1 MSLKVARRLPRST
14 RYLSSMP
21 VSALHALAERL
32 GILPEYVDQTGREI
46 RVTADESRVAIIAAM
61 GFDATTEERAA
72 YALALLDAR
81 EAARTLL
88 PVRVIVHGSD
98 FSLPERGA
106 TLTLERGGDWREE
119 KELPIGYHTLTAGAE
134 SQTLIVVPPKCMAP
148 IRRAMGL
155 IANLYAVR
163 SDRNW
168 GVGDITD
175 LATIAEWS
183 GEKGAAFVGVNPLH
197 ALRNRGHDISP
208 YSPVSRLYR
217 NPIYIDVTAVPE
229 LNECVDARA
238 LLDDPDTQAA
248 LVSLRSSTHVDYDR
262 AWALKRRALEML
274 HRTFIIRHRDARSG
288 RGRDYRTYIEQEGAT
303 LVNFATF
310 CALEDHFANKGQI
323 NGWPQWPAAFR
334 HPASPDVIAFR
345 ASSETEVDFHR
356 WLQFELDRQL
366 CRAATVARESG
377 LGIGIYQDLAIGA
390 APDSADVWAFGHLF
404 LSGVS
409 VGAPPDGYAPQGQNW
424 GLPPIDPRQLVED
437 RYAFWIALIRASL
450 RHAGALRIDHVLGLF
465 RQFWIPAG
473 MPGKL
478 GAYVRFPTEDM
489 MGILAL
495 ESVRHHALIVGE
507 DLGTVPPEVPGVLER
522 WGILSS
528 RVMYFER
535 ESDGRFRP
543 ASSYPKL
550 SLTTADTH
558 DMATITGF
566 WTARDIELQHMAGLI
581 PSNEQAAAALA
592 HRDNERRFL
601 VERLVAEGALKS
613 SLAESPSNSELRGG
627 VHRFLCSTP
636 AALVGVYLEDL
647 VGEREPVN
655 LPGVSP
661 DLFRSWTR
669 RLSRSLEGIADDP
682 EVATAFPDPVRAG
695 R

>member
-1 MSLKVARRLPRST
+1 MLA
-14 RYLSSMP
+14 
-21 VSALHALAERL
+21 SALHMLADRL
-32 GILPEYVDQTGREI
+32 GILPEYVDQTGRET
-46 RVTADESRVAIIAAM
+46 RVTTDETRIAIIAAM
-61 GFDATTEERAA
+61 GFDASTESRAA
-72 YALALLDAR
+72 SALDLLDAR
-81 EAARTLL
+81 ELARALA
-88 PVRVIVHGSD
+88 PVRVIVHDS
-98 FSLPERGA
+98 SYVLPSRQA
-106 TLTLERGGDWREE
+106 VLTLERGGEWREG
-119 KELPIGYHTLTAGAE
+119 KELPIGYHTLTVGGE
-134 SQTLIVVPPKCMAP
+134 NQTLIVVPPKCMSP

-163 SDRNW
+163 SEHNW

-217 NPIYIDVTAVPE
+217 NPIYLDVTAVPE
-229 LNECVDARA
+229 LNECTDARA
-238 LLDDPDTQAA
+238 LLDDPDTQAT

-310 CALEDHFANKGQI
+310 CALEDHFAGRGERR
-323 NGWPQWPAAFR
+323 GWPQWPPEYR
-334 HPASPDVIAFR
+334 HPASSDVIAFR
-345 ASSETEVDFHR
+345 ASNENAVDFHR
-356 WLQFELDRQL
+356 WLQFELDRQIAS
-366 CRAATVARESG
+366 AATLARESG

-404 LSGVS
+404 VSGVA

-424 GLPPIDPRQLVED
+424 GLPPIDPRQMIED

-473 MPGKL
+473 MPGHL

-581 PSNEQAAAALA
+581 DSDEHAAAAHA

-613 SLAESPSNSELRGG
+613 SLAESPSNAELRGA

-636 AALVGVYLEDL
+636 AALVGLYLEDL

-655 LPGVSP
+655 LPGVSA

-669 RLSRSLEGIADDP
+669 RLSRPLEMIADDP
-682 EVATAFPDPVRAG
+682 EVAIAFPDPVRAG

>member
-1 MSLKVARRLPRST
+1 MPDSALRRL
-14 RYLSSMP
+14 
-21 VSALHALAERL
+21 ADRL
-32 GILPEYVDQTGREI
+32 GILPEYVDQTGRET
-46 RVTADESRVAIIAAM
+46 RVTSDETRVAIIAAM
-61 GFDATTEERAA
+61 GFDASTEARAA
-72 YALALLDAR
+72 AALELLEARDLARALR
-81 EAARTLL
+81 
-88 PVRVIVHGSD
+88 PVRVIVHDSA
-98 FSLPERGA
+98 FSLPTPKA
-106 TLTLERGGDWREE
+106 VLTLERGGEWRPG
-119 KELPIGYHTLTAGAE
+119 KELPIGYHTLTVGDDTQ
-134 SQTLIVVPPKCMAP
+134 SLIVVPPRSMVP
-148 IRRAMGL
+148 VRRAMGL
-155 IANLYAVR
+155 IVNLYAVR
-163 SDRNW
+163 SDENW

-183 GEKGAAFVGVNPLH
+183 GEKGAAFVGINPLH
-197 ALRNRGHDISP
+197 ALRNRGRDISP
-208 YSPVSRLYR
+208 YSPISRLYR

-229 LNECVDARA
+229 LNESADARA
-238 LLDDPDTQAA
+238 LLDDPATQQTLA
-248 LVSLRSSTHVDYDR
+248 LLRASTQVDYE
-262 AWALKRRALEML
+262 AVWSLKRRALEML

-288 RGRDYRTYIEQEGAT
+288 RGRDYRAYIEQEGGT

-310 CALEDHFANKGQI
+310 CALEDHFGEKPGMS
-323 NGWPQWPAAFR
+323 GWPRWPSEYR
-334 HPASPDVIAFR
+334 HPASSDVIAFR
-345 ASSETEVDFHR
+345 AANEIAVDFHR

-366 CRAATVARESG
+366 GAAAKLARESG
-377 LGIGIYQDLAIGA
+377 LGIGFYQDLAIGA

-404 LSGVS
+404 LPGVS

-424 GLPPIDPRQLVED
+424 GLPPMDPLQLVED
-437 RYAFWIALIRASL
+437 RYEFWIALLRASL

-473 MPGKL
+473 MSGRQ
-478 GAYVRFPTEDM
+478 GAYVRFPTEEM
-489 MGILAL
+489 LGILAL
-495 ESVRHHALIVGE
+495 ESVRHHAPIVGE

-566 WTARDIELQHMAGLI
+566 WTARDIELQRMAGLI
-581 PSNEQAAAALA
+581 ESDESAAAARA

-601 VERLVAEGALKS
+601 IERLVAEGALKS
-613 SLAESPSNSELRGG
+613 SDAEAPSNAELRGA

-636 AALVGVYLEDL
+636 AALVGIYLEDL

-655 LPGVSP
+655 LPGVSS
-661 DLFRSWTR
+661 DVFQSWTR
-669 RLSRSLEGIADDP
+669 RLSHSLESIATDP
-682 EVATAFPDPVRAG
+682 DVAIAFPDPVRAG

>member
-1 MSLKVARRLPRST
+1 MT
-14 RYLSSMP
+14 D
-21 VSALHALAERL
+21 SALHLLAARL
-32 GILPEYVDQTGREI
+32 GILPEYVDQTGRVT
-46 RVTADESRVAIIAAM
+46 RSTADETRVAIIAAM
-61 GFDATTEERAA
+61 GFDASSEDRAA
-72 YALALLDAR
+72 SALALLDAR
-81 EAARTLL
+81 ESARSLP
-88 PVRVIVHGSD
+88 PVRVIVHDGA
-98 FSLPERGA
+98 FALPSRGA
-106 TLTLERGGDWREE
+106 VLTLERGGVWNES
-119 KELPIGYHTLTAGAE
+119 KELPIGYHTLTVGDE
-134 SQTLIVVPPKCMAP
+134 TQTLIVVPPKCMAP

-163 SDRNW
+163 SDANW

-175 LATIAEWS
+175 LAAIAEWS

-217 NPIYIDVTAVPE
+217 NPIYIDVAAVPE
-229 LNECVDARA
+229 LNECADARA
-238 LLDDPDTQAA
+238 LLVDPATQAA

-262 AWALKRRALEML
+262 AWELKRRALEML
-274 HRTFIIRHRDARSG
+274 HRTFIVRHRDARSG
-288 RGRDYRTYIEQEGAT
+288 RGRDYRAYIELEGAT

-310 CALEDHFANKGQI
+310 CALEDHFAARGERR
-323 NGWPQWPAAFR
+323 GWMHWPPEYR
-334 HPASPDVIAFR
+334 HPASADVVAFR
-345 ASSETEVDFHR
+345 ASNSDAVDFHR
-356 WLQFELDRQL
+356 WLQFELDRQI
-366 CRAATVARESG
+366 AAAAALARQSG
-377 LGIGIYQDLAIGA
+377 LGIGLYQDLAIGA

-404 LSGVS
+404 LRGVA
-409 VGAPPDGYAPQGQNW
+409 VGAPPDSYAPQGQNW
-424 GLPPIDPRQLVED
+424 GLPPIDPRQLIED

-450 RHAGALRIDHVLGLF
+450 RHSGALRIDHVLGLF
-465 RQFWIPAG
+465 RQFWIPEG
-473 MPGKL
+473 MEGKR

-581 PSNEQAAAALA
+581 DSEAHAAAAHAL
-592 HRDNERRFL
+592 RNDERRFL

-613 SLAESPSNSELRGG
+613 SSAESPSNAELRGA

-647 VGEREPVN
+647 MGEREPVN

-669 RLSRSLEGIADDP
+669 RLSSSLEKIADDP
-682 EVATAFPDPVRAG
+682 EIAIAFPDPVRSG

>member
-1 MSLKVARRLPRST
+1 
-14 RYLSSMP
+14 MP
-21 VSALHALAERL
+21 APALRTLADRL
-32 GILPEYVDQTGREI
+32 GILPEYTDQTGRET
-46 RVTADESRVAIIAAM
+46 RVTADETRVAILAAM
-61 GFDATTEERAA
+61 GFDAPTEERAA
-72 YALALLDAR
+72 DALALLDAR
-81 EAARTLL
+81 ELARKLP
-88 PVRVIVHGSD
+88 PVRVIVHD
-98 FSLPERGA
+98 AAFALPSRAA
-106 TLTLERGGDWREE
+106 TLTLERGGVWREGT
-119 KELPIGYHTLTAGAE
+119 ELPIGYHTLAADGET
-134 SQTLIVVPPKCMAP
+134 QTLIVVPPKCMAP

-229 LNECVDARA
+229 FNECADVRA
-238 LLDDPDTQAA
+238 LLDDPATQATLA
-248 LVSLRSSTHVDYDR
+248 SLRSSTHVDYDR
-262 AWALKRRALEML
+262 VWALKRRALEMI

-288 RGRDYRTYIEQEGAT
+288 RGRDYRTYIEQEGTA

-310 CALEDHFANKGQI
+310 CALEDHFAGKGELR
-323 NGWPQWPAAFR
+323 GWMQWPPEYRLPLSADVVAFR
-334 HPASPDVIAFR
+334 E
-345 ASSETEVDFHR
+345 SSENEVDFHR
-356 WLQFELDRQL
+356 WMQFELDRQIAS
-366 CRAATVARESG
+366 AAALARESG

-390 APDSADVWAFGHLF
+390 APDSADLWAYGHLF

-424 GLPPIDPRQLVED
+424 TLPPIDPRQLIED

-465 RQFWIPAG
+465 RQFWIPDG
-473 MPGKL
+473 MPGTA

-581 PSNEQAAAALA
+581 ESEERATAALA
-592 HRDNERRFL
+592 HRENERRFL

-613 SLAESPSNSELRGG
+613 SLAASPSNADLRGA

-655 LPGVSP
+655 LPGVSA

-669 RLSRSLEGIADDP
+669 RLSNSLELIADDP
-682 EVATAFPDPVRAG
+682 EVAIAFPDPVRAG

>member
-1 MSLKVARRLPRST
+1 MAA
-14 RYLSSMP
+14 
-21 VSALHALAERL
+21 SALRTIADRL
-32 GILPEYVDQTGREI
+32 GILPEYVDQTGRET
-46 RVTADESRVAIIAAM
+46 RVTTDETRIAILAAM
-61 GFDATTEERAA
+61 GLDASTEERATA
-72 YALALLDAR
+72 ALDLLDAQ
-81 EAARTLL
+81 AFSRTLD
-88 PVRVIVHGSD
+88 PVRVIVHDSA
-98 FSLPERGA
+98 FALPSTRA
-106 TLTLERGGDWREE
+106 VLTLEKGGTWRPGT
-119 KELPIGYHTLTAGAE
+119 ELPIGYHTLAVGEET
-134 SQTLIVVPPKCMAP
+134 QRLIVVPPKCMPP
-148 IRRAMGL
+148 IRRAMG
-155 IANLYAVR
+155 IITNLYAVR
-163 SDRNW
+163 SDHNW

-197 ALRNRGHDISP
+197 ALRNRDAHISP

-229 LNECVDARA
+229 LSECTDARA
-238 LLDDPDTQAA
+238 FLDDPDTQAA
-248 LVSLRSSTHVDYDR
+248 LTALRASTQVDYDR
-262 AWALKRRALEML
+262 AWELKRRALEML

-303 LVNFATF
+303 LINFATF
-310 CALEDHFANKGQI
+310 CALEDHFAVEGEAREWQL
-323 NGWPQWPAAFR
+323 WPFAYR
-334 HPASPDVIAFR
+334 HPESSDVVAFR
-345 ASSETEVDFHR
+345 AGNENAVDFYR

-366 CRAATVARESG
+366 SDAAALAHDSG

-390 APDSADVWAFGHLF
+390 APDSADMWAFGHLF
-404 LSGVS
+404 LRGVS

-424 GLPPIDPRQLVED
+424 GLPPIDPRRLAED
-437 RYAFWIALIRASL
+437 RYDFWIALIRASL
-450 RHAGALRIDHVLGLF
+450 RHAGALRIDHVLGIF
-465 RQFWIPAG
+465 RQFWIPDG
-473 MPGKL
+473 FPGKH
-478 GAYVRFPTEDM
+478 GAYVRFPAEDM
-489 MGILAL
+489 FGILAL
-495 ESVRHHALIVGE
+495 ESVRHHAPIVGE
-507 DLGTVPPEVPGVLER
+507 DLGTVPPEVPAVLER
-522 WGILSS
+522 WGVLSS

-566 WTARDIELQHMAGLI
+566 WTARDIELQRMAGLI
-581 PSNEQAAAALA
+581 DNDADATTARA

-613 SLAESPSNSELRGG
+613 SSAENPSNAELRGA

-636 AALVGVYLEDL
+636 AALVGIYLEDL

-661 DLFRSWTR
+661 DVFRSWTR
-669 RLSRSLEGIADDP
+669 RLSHSLETMATDAD
-682 EVATAFPDPVRAG
+682 VAIAFPDPVRAG

>member
-1 MSLKVARRLPRST
+1 MARGAPAPSCPSATTHSPSATSRSGSSSCRPSACRPCARRWDSSPTST
-14 RYLSSMP
+14 P
-21 VSALHALAERL
+21 C
-32 GILPEYVDQTGREI
+32 
-46 RVTADESRVAIIAAM
+46 AA
-61 GFDATTEERAA
+61 T
-72 YALALLDAR
+72 
-81 EAARTLL
+81 
-88 PVRVIVHGSD
+88 S
-98 FSLPERGA
+98 
-106 TLTLERGGDWREE
+106 
-119 KELPIGYHTLTAGAE
+119 
-134 SQTLIVVPPKCMAP
+134 
-148 IRRAMGL
+148 
-155 IANLYAVR
+155 
-163 SDRNW
+163 NW

-197 ALRNRGHDISP
+197 ALRNRGGDISP
-208 YSPVSRLYR
+208 YSPISRLYR
-217 NPIYIDVTAVPE
+217 NPIYINVTAVPE
-229 LNECVDARA
+229 LSECADLRA
-238 LLDDPDTQAA
+238 LLDDPDTHATLA
-248 LVSLRSSTHVDYDR
+248 SLRASTQVDYDR
-262 AWALKRRALEML
+262 VWELKRRALEML

-288 RGRDYRTYIEQEGAT
+288 RGRDYRTYLEQEGAT
-303 LVNFATF
+303 LINFATF
-310 CALEDHFANKGQI
+310 CALEDHFATQHDKH
-323 NGWPQWPAAFR
+323 GWPQWPSEYR
-334 HPASPDVIAFR
+334 HPASSDVVAFR
-345 ASSETEVDFHR
+345 ASNENAVDFYR

-366 CRAATVARESG
+366 AAAAAVAHDSG

-404 LSGVS
+404 LRGVS

-437 RYAFWIALIRASL
+437 RYEFWIALIRASL
-450 RHAGALRIDHVLGLF
+450 RHAGALRIDHVLGIF
-465 RQFWIPAG
+465 RQFWIPEG
-473 MPGKL
+473 FPGKH

-489 MGILAL
+489 LGILAL
-495 ESVRHHALIVGE
+495 ESVRHHAPIVGE

-543 ASSYPKL
+543 ASSYPRL

-566 WTARDIELQHMAGLI
+566 WTARDIELQRMAGLI
-581 PSNEQAAAALA
+581 ESDEGATAAHA

-613 SLAESPSNSELRGG
+613 SLAENPSNAELRGA

-636 AALVGVYLEDL
+636 AALVGIYLEDL

-655 LPGVSP
+655 LPGVSA
-661 DLFRSWTR
+661 DIFRSWTR
-669 RLSRSLEGIADDP
+669 RLSHSLETIATDP
-682 EVATAFPDPVRAG
+682 DVAIAFPDPVRAG

>member
-1 MSLKVARRLPRST
+1 MSE
-14 RYLSSMP
+14 
-21 VSALHALAERL
+21 SALRTLANRL
-32 GILPEYVDQTGREI
+32 GILPEYIDQTGREA
-46 RVTADESRVAIIAAM
+46 RVTSDETRVAILAAM
-61 GFDATTEERAA
+61 GFDATTESRAA
-72 YALALLDAR
+72 SALELLEAR
-81 EAARTLL
+81 ELSRALR
-88 PVRVIVHGSD
+88 PVRVIVHDSA
-98 FSLPERGA
+98 FSLPSPRA
-106 TLTLERGGDWREE
+106 VLTLERGGTWRPGS
-119 KELPIGYHTLTAGAE
+119 ELPLGYHTLSVGDDT
-134 SQTLIVVPPKCMAP
+134 QTLIVVPPKCMAP
-148 IRRAMGL
+148 VRRSMGI
-155 IANLYAVR
+155 IANLYSVR
-163 SDRNW
+163 SDANW
-168 GVGDITD
+168 GIGDITD

-197 ALRNRGHDISP
+197 VLRNRGHDISP

-217 NPIYIDVTAVPE
+217 NPIYIDVGAVPE
-229 LNECVDARA
+229 LNESTDARA
-238 LLDDPDTQAA
+238 LLEDPLTQHT
-248 LVSLRSSTHVDYDR
+248 LTSLRASTNVDYER
-262 AWALKRRALEML
+262 VWSLKRRALEML

-288 RGRDYRTYIEQEGAT
+288 RGRDYRAYIEQEGAN
-303 LVNFATF
+303 LINFATF
-310 CALEDHFANKGQI
+310 CALEDHFATNGGRA
-323 NGWPQWPAAFR
+323 GWPQWPAPFR
-334 HPASPDVIAFR
+334 NPSSADVLAYREANIDA
-345 ASSETEVDFHR
+345 VDFHR

-366 CRAATVARESG
+366 GAAAALARESG

-404 LSGVS
+404 LPGIS
-409 VGAPPDGYAPQGQNW
+409 VGAPPDAYAAQGQNW
-424 GLPPIDPRQLVED
+424 GLPPIDPHQLVED

-465 RQFWIPAG
+465 RQFWIPVG
-473 MPGKL
+473 MSGKQ

-489 MGILAL
+489 LGILAL
-495 ESVRHHALIVGE
+495 ESVRHRAPIVGE
-507 DLGTVPPEVPGVLER
+507 DLGTVPEEVPGVLER

-566 WTARDIELQHMAGLI
+566 WTARDIELQRMAGLI
-581 PSNEQAAAALA
+581 ESDESAAAARV

-613 SLAESPSNSELRGG
+613 SDADAPSNAELRGA

-636 AALVGVYLEDL
+636 AALVGIYLEDL

-655 LPGVSP
+655 LPGVSL
-661 DLFRSWTR
+661 DVFRSWTR
-669 RLSRSLEGIADDP
+669 RLSHSLEAIAADP
-682 EVATAFPDPVRAG
+682 EVAVAFPDPVRAG

>member
-1 MSLKVARRLPRST
+1 
-14 RYLSSMP
+14 MP
-21 VSALHALAERL
+21 ASALHTLADRL
-32 GILPEYVDQTGREI
+32 GILPEYVDQTGRET
-46 RVTADESRVAIIAAM
+46 RVTEDVTRVAIIAAM
-61 GFDATTEERAA
+61 GFDASTEERAA
-72 YALALLDAR
+72 AALALLDAR
-81 EAARTLL
+81 AAARTLA
-88 PVRVIVHGSD
+88 PVRVIVHGSE
-98 FSLPERGA
+98 FSIPPRGA
-106 TLTLERGGDWREE
+106 VLTLERGGDWSPGR
-119 KELPIGYHTLTAGAE
+119 ELPIGYHTLTIGNE
-134 SQTLIVVPPKCMAP
+134 NQTLIVVPPKCMAP

-217 NPIYIDVTAVPE
+217 NPIYIDVAAVPE
-229 LNECVDARA
+229 SSECVEVRA
-238 LLDDPDTQAA
+238 LLEDPDTLAA

-288 RGRDYRTYIEQEGAT
+288 RGRDYRAYIEQEGQT

-310 CALEDHFANKGQI
+310 CALEDHFAGKDELR
-323 NGWPQWPAAFR
+323 GWPQWPVEYR
-334 HPASPDVIAFR
+334 HPASADVVAFR
-345 ASSETEVDFHR
+345 ASSESEVDFHR

-366 CRAATVARESG
+366 AAAAALAHKSG

-390 APDSADVWAFGHLF
+390 APDSADVWAFAHLF
-404 LSGVS
+404 LAGVS
-409 VGAPPDGYAPQGQNW
+409 VGAPPDDYAPQGQNW
-424 GLPPIDPRQLVED
+424 GLPPIDPRRLVDD
-437 RYAFWIALIRASL
+437 RYAFWIAIIRATL

-473 MPGKL
+473 MPGKF

-489 MGILAL
+489 LGILAL
-495 ESVRHHALIVGE
+495 ESVRHHALVVGE
-507 DLGTVPPEVPGVLER
+507 DLGTVPPEVPGVLEH

-581 PSNEQAAAALA
+581 DTEEHAAAAHA

-613 SLAESPSNSELRGG
+613 GDAASPSNAELRGA
-627 VHRFLCSTP
+627 VHRFICSTP

-655 LPGVSP
+655 LPGVSA

-669 RLSRSLEGIADDP
+669 RLSHSLETLASDP
-682 EVATAFPDPVRAG
+682 EVAIAFPDPVRAG

>member
-1 MSLKVARRLPRST
+1 
-14 RYLSSMP
+14 MP
-21 VSALHALAERL
+21 APALRTLADRL
-32 GILPEYVDQTGREI
+32 GILPEYTDQTGRET
-46 RVTADESRVAIIAAM
+46 RVTADETRVAILAAM
-61 GFDATTEERAA
+61 GFDASTEERAA
-72 YALALLDAR
+72 DALALLDAR
-81 EAARTLL
+81 ELARKLP
-88 PVRVIVHGSD
+88 PVRVIVHD
-98 FSLPERGA
+98 AAFALPSRSA
-106 TLTLERGGDWREE
+106 TITLERGSTWREGT
-119 KELPIGYHTLTAGAE
+119 ELPIGYHMLAADGET
-134 SQTLIVVPPKCMAP
+134 QTLIVVPPKCMAP

-229 LNECVDARA
+229 FNECADVRA
-238 LLDDPDTQAA
+238 LLDDPATQAT
-248 LVSLRSSTHVDYDR
+248 LTSLRSSTHVDYDR
-262 AWALKRRALEML
+262 VWALKRRALEMI

-288 RGRDYRTYIEQEGAT
+288 RGRDYRTYIEQEGAA

-310 CALEDHFANKGQI
+310 CALEDHFAGKGELR
-323 NGWPQWPAAFR
+323 GWMQWPSEYRHPTSADVVAFR
-334 HPASPDVIAFR
+334 E
-345 ASSETEVDFHR
+345 SSENEVDFHR
-356 WLQFELDRQL
+356 WMQFELDRQIAS
-366 CRAATVARESG
+366 AAAIARESG

-390 APDSADVWAFGHLF
+390 ARDSADLWAYGHLF
-404 LSGVS
+404 LSGLS
-409 VGAPPDGYAPQGQNW
+409 VGAPPDDYAPQGQNW
-424 GLPPIDPRQLVED
+424 TLPPIDPRQLIED
-437 RYAFWIALIRASL
+437 RYAFWVALIRASL

-473 MPGKL
+473 VPGTS

-581 PSNEQAAAALA
+581 ESDERAAAALA
-592 HRDNERRFL
+592 HRENERRFL

-613 SLAESPSNSELRGG
+613 SLAASPSNAELRGG

-655 LPGVSP
+655 LPGVSA

-669 RLSRSLEGIADDP
+669 RLSNSLEQIATDP
-682 EVATAFPDPVRAG
+682 DVAIAFPDPVRAG

>member
-1 MSLKVARRLPRST
+1 MAD
-14 RYLSSMP
+14 
-21 VSALHALAERL
+21 SALRTLALRL
-32 GILPEYVDQTGREI
+32 GILAEYVDQTGRET
-46 RVTADESRVAIIAAM
+46 RSTTDETRVAIIAAM
-61 GFDATTEERAA
+61 GFDATTEERATA
-72 YALALLDAR
+72 ALATLDAR
-81 EAARTLL
+81 DHARTLA
-88 PVRVIVHGSD
+88 PVRVIVHDSA
-98 FSLPERGA
+98 FTLPSRAAEV
-106 TLTLERGGDWREE
+106 TLERGGTWHEGA
-119 KELPIGYHTLTAGAE
+119 ELPIGYHTLTLAGATQ
-134 SQTLIVVPPKCMAP
+134 SLIVVPPHCAP
-148 IRRAMGL
+148 PVRRAMGV

-163 SDRNW
+163 SERGW

-175 LATIAEWS
+175 LAAIAKWS
-183 GEKGAAFVGVNPLH
+183 GEKGASFVGVNPLH

-217 NPIYIDVTAVPE
+217 NPIYIDVMAVPE
-229 LNECVDARA
+229 LKDNTDARA
-238 LLDDPDTQAA
+238 MLDDPATQEKLAA
-248 LVSLRSSTHVDYDR
+248 LRASTHVDYD
-262 AWALKRRALEML
+262 AVWTLKRRMLELL
-274 HRTFIIRHRDARSG
+274 HRTFIVRHREARSG
-288 RGRDYRTYIEQEGAT
+288 RGRDYRKYVEDEGAT
-303 LVNFATF
+303 LSNFATF
-310 CALEDHFANKGQI
+310 CALEDHFASNANKS
-323 NGWPQWPAAFR
+323 GWPQWPEEFR
-334 HPASPDVIAFR
+334 HPASPDVVAFR
-345 ASSETEVDFHR
+345 SANDNAVDFHR

-366 CRAATVARESG
+366 ASAASVARASKH
-377 LGIGIYQDLAIGA
+377 GIGIYQDLAIGA

-404 LSGVS
+404 LHGVS

-424 GLPPIDPRQLVED
+424 GLPPIDPRQLIED

-473 MPGKL
+473 MPGAL

>member
-1 MSLKVARRLPRST
+1 
-14 RYLSSMP
+14 MP
-21 VSALHALAERL
+21 DSALRTLADRL
-32 GILPEYVDQTGREI
+32 GILSEYVDQTGRET
-46 RVTADESRVAIIAAM
+46 RVTSDETRVAILAAM
-61 GFDATTEERAA
+61 GFDASNESRAA
-72 YALALLDAR
+72 SALELLEAR
-81 EAARTLL
+81 ELARSLH
-88 PVRVIVHGSD
+88 PVRVIVHDSA
-98 FSLPERGA
+98 FSLPPKA
-106 TLTLERGGDWREE
+106 VLTLERGGEWRPG
-119 KELPIGYHTLTAGAE
+119 KDLPLGYHTLKLGDDT
-134 SQTLIVVPPKCMAP
+134 QTLIVVPPKCMAP
-148 IRRAMGL
+148 VRRAMGL

-163 SDRNW
+163 SDANW
-168 GVGDITD
+168 GVGDISD

-183 GEKGAAFVGVNPLH
+183 GEKGAAFVGVSPLH
-197 ALRNRGHDISP
+197 ALRNRGDDISP

-229 LNECVDARA
+229 LNECMDARA
-238 LLDDPDTQAA
+238 LLDDPATQEMLA
-248 LVSLRSSTHVDYDR
+248 SLRASGRVDYER
-262 AWALKRRALEML
+262 VWSLKRRALEML
-274 HRTFIIRHRDARSG
+274 HRTFIIRHRDARSA
-288 RGRDYRTYIEQEGAT
+288 RGRDYRAYIEHENST

-310 CALEDHFANKGQI
+310 CALEDHFAASAKASS
-323 NGWPQWPAAFR
+323 WPHWPEELQ
-334 HPASPDVIAFR
+334 HPGSPDVIAFR
-345 ASSETEVDFHR
+345 AANTDAVDFHR

-366 CRAATVARESG
+366 GAAATIARKSG

-390 APDSADVWAFGHLF
+390 APDSADVWAFSHLF
-404 LSGVS
+404 VRGIA

-424 GLPPIDPRQLVED
+424 GLPPIDPHELVEN

-465 RQFWIPAG
+465 RQFWIPHGVTGAH
-473 MPGKL
+473 

-489 MGILAL
+489 LGILAL
-495 ESVRHHALIVGE
+495 ESVRHRAVIVGE
-507 DLGTVPPEVPGVLER
+507 DLGTVPEEVPGVLER

-543 ASSYPKL
+543 ASSYPRL

-566 WTARDIELQHMAGLI
+566 WTARDIELQRMAGLI
-581 PSNEQAAAALA
+581 ASDESAAAARA

-613 SLAESPSNSELRGG
+613 SDAESPSNAELRGA

-636 AALVGVYLEDL
+636 AALVGIYLEDL

-655 LPGVSP
+655 LPGVAS
-661 DLFRSWTR
+661 DVFQSWTR
-669 RLSRSLEGIADDP
+669 RLSHSLETIATDP
-682 EVATAFPDPVRAG
+682 DVAIAFPDPVRAG

>member
-1 MSLKVARRLPRST
+1 
-14 RYLSSMP
+14 MP
-21 VSALHALAERL
+21 VSALRTLADRL
-32 GILPEYVDQTGREI
+32 GILSEYVDQTGRET
-46 RVTADESRVAIIAAM
+46 RVTLDETRVALIAAM
-61 GFDATTEERAA
+61 GFDASTEEHAES
-72 YALALLDAR
+72 ALDLLDANAL
-81 EAARTLL
+81 ERTLE
-88 PVRVIVHGSD
+88 PVRVMVHDSA
-98 FSLPERGA
+98 FTLPSPGA
-106 TLTLERGGDWREE
+106 VLTLEKGGAWRPGT
-119 KELPIGYHTLTAGAE
+119 ELPIGYHTLTVGDE
-134 SQTLIVVPPKCMAP
+134 EQRLIVVPPKCMAP
-148 IRRAMGL
+148 VRKAMGL

-163 SDRNW
+163 SDSNW

-175 LATIAEWS
+175 LVTIAEWS

-197 ALRNRGHDISP
+197 ALRNRGADISP

-229 LNECVDARA
+229 MSECTEARA
-238 LLDDPDTQAA
+238 LLNDPATQATIA
-248 LVSLRSSTHVDYDR
+248 SLRASTQVDYER
-262 AWALKRRALEML
+262 VWELKRHALEML

-288 RGRDYRTYIEQEGAT
+288 RGRDYRAYIEREGAT

-310 CALEDHFANKGQI
+310 CALEDHFTVEGVSR
-323 NGWPQWPAAFR
+323 GWQQWPSQYRHPESSDVVAFR
-334 HPASPDVIAFR
+334 VGNEIAI
-345 ASSETEVDFHR
+345 DFYR
-356 WLQFELDRQL
+356 WLQFELDRQI
-366 CRAATVARESG
+366 AVASTLAHESG

-404 LSGVS
+404 LRGVNI
-409 VGAPPDGYAPQGQNW
+409 GAPPDGYAPQGQNW

-437 RYAFWIALIRASL
+437 RYDFWIALLRASL

-465 RQFWIPAG
+465 RQFWIPEG
-473 MPGKL
+473 FPGTH

-489 MGILAL
+489 LGILAL
-495 ESVRHHALIVGE
+495 ESVRHHAPIVGE

-543 ASSYPKL
+543 AASYPKL

-566 WTARDIELQHMAGLI
+566 WTARDIELQRMAGLI
-581 PSNEQAAAALA
+581 VSDEGATAAHAL
-592 HRDNERRFL
+592 RDNERRFL

-613 SLAESPSNSELRGG
+613 SSADNPSNAELRGA

-636 AALVGVYLEDL
+636 AALVGIYLEDL

-655 LPGVSP
+655 LPGVGA
-661 DLFRSWTR
+661 DIYRSWTR
-669 RLSRSLEGIADDP
+669 RLSHSLEMLPTDP
-682 EVATAFPDPVRAG
+682 DVAIAFPDPVRAG

>member
-1 MSLKVARRLPRST
+1 MSD
-14 RYLSSMP
+14 
-21 VSALHALAERL
+21 SALRTLADRL
-32 GILPEYVDQTGREI
+32 GILPEYVDQTGRET
-46 RVTADESRVAIIAAM
+46 RVTSDETRVAILAAM
-61 GFDATTEERAA
+61 GFDASNESRAA
-72 YALALLDAR
+72 SALELLEAR
-81 EAARTLL
+81 ELARSLR
-88 PVRVIVHGSD
+88 PVRVIVHDSA
-98 FSLPERGA
+98 FSLPPKA
-106 TLTLERGGDWREE
+106 VLTLERGGEWRPG
-119 KELPIGYHTLTAGAE
+119 KDLPLGYHTLKLGDDT
-134 SQTLIVVPPKCMAP
+134 QTLIVVPPKCMAP
-148 IRRAMGL
+148 VRRAMGL

-163 SDRNW
+163 SDANW
-168 GVGDITD
+168 GVGDISD

-183 GEKGAAFVGVNPLH
+183 GEKGAAFVGVSPLH
-197 ALRNRGHDISP
+197 ALRNRGYDISP

-229 LNECVDARA
+229 LNECTDARA
-238 LLDDPDTQAA
+238 LLDDPATQEMLA
-248 LVSLRSSTHVDYDR
+248 SLRASGRVDYER
-262 AWALKRRALEML
+262 VWSLKRHALEML
-274 HRTFIIRHRDARSG
+274 HRTFIIRHRDARSA
-288 RGRDYRTYIEQEGAT
+288 RGRDYRAYIEHENST

-310 CALEDHFANKGQI
+310 CALEDHFAASAKASS
-323 NGWPQWPAAFR
+323 WPHWPAELQ
-334 HPASPDVIAFR
+334 HPGSPDVIAFR
-345 ASSETEVDFHR
+345 AANTDAVDFHR

-366 CRAATVARESG
+366 GAAATIARKSG

-390 APDSADVWAFGHLF
+390 APDSADVWAFSHLF
-404 LSGVS
+404 VRGIA

-424 GLPPIDPRQLVED
+424 GLPPIDPHELVEN

-465 RQFWIPAG
+465 RQFWIPHGVTGAH
-473 MPGKL
+473 

-489 MGILAL
+489 LGILAL
-495 ESVRHHALIVGE
+495 ESVRHRAVIVGE
-507 DLGTVPPEVPGVLER
+507 DLGTVPEEVPGVLER

-543 ASSYPKL
+543 ASSYPRL

-566 WTARDIELQHMAGLI
+566 WTARDIELQRMAGLI
-581 PSNEQAAAALA
+581 ASDESAAAARA

-613 SLAESPSNSELRGG
+613 SDAESPSNAELRGA

-636 AALVGVYLEDL
+636 AALVGIYLEDL

-655 LPGVSP
+655 LPGVAS
-661 DLFRSWTR
+661 DVFQSWTR
-669 RLSRSLEGIADDP
+669 RLSHSLETIATDP
-682 EVATAFPDPVRAG
+682 DVAIAFPDPVRAG